1 MRIYLIFAFG
11 FLLIAATAVGQ
22 DQSMAHTKEPSM
34 EVATVRLRLGMPRSR
49 VLAQIQQAGYKVLE
63 LSAEGK
69 ESAVGVTTRNLD
81 DAIQRAMVAVD
92 NDGKLV
98 FRDEVLVRIENEVA
112 SDGINT
118 DRDLALAVY
127 AAVQE
132 LEKESTSNSCGVKT
146 TVDAPTT
153 DTPGL
158 EAKNVIITCNAGS
171 AAYRTILIRWVTNET
186 LKSQLHV
193 RVFKELWRQ

>member
-1 MRIYLIFAFG
+1 M
-11 FLLIAATAVGQ
+11 AATAVGQ
-22 DQSMAHTKEPSM
+22 DQSARTKEPGM
-34 EVATVRLRLGMPRSR
+34 DVATVTLRLGMPRSK
-49 VLAQIQQAGYKVLE
+49 VLAQIQQAGYKFVE

-69 ESAVGVTTRNLD
+69 ESAVAVTTRNLD
-81 DAIQRAMVAVD
+81 DAGQRAMVVWD

-98 FRDEVLVRIENEVA
+98 FRDGLLVRIEKEIA

-132 LEKESTSNSCGVKT
+132 LEKEGTSKSCGVKT
-146 TVDAPTT
+146 MVDAPST
-153 DTPGL
+153 DTPSL
-158 EAKNVIITCNAGS
+158 DIKNVIITCNEGAG
-171 AAYRTILIRWVTNET
+171 AYRTILIRWVTNET

-193 RVFKELWRQ
+193 GVFKELWR